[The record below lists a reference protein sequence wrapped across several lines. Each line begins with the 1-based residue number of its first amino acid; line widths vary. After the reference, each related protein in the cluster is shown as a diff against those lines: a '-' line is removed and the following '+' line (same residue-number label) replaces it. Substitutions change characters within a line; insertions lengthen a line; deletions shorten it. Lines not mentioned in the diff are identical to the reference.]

1 MVKRILLLCA
11 LVAVVGAAAFVT
23 GRSLASGQKKET
35 QFAGVFKAARADFV
49 KNGPRAED
57 MPYLQQHVKY
67 WLPLTDQGVC
77 LAVGHTLNHDE
88 TAFGIAVV
96 KADTEAVARKIMED
110 DPIVR
115 AGILTVTV
123 YPFEGVVTKK
133 P

>member
-1 MVKRILLLCA
+1 MTKRILLLCA
-11 LVAVVGAAAFVT
+11 LLAIVGAAFVT

-35 QFAGVFKAARADFV
+35 QFAGVFKAVRVDFV

-96 KADTEAVARKIMED
+96 KADSEAAARKIMED

-123 YPFEGVVTKK
+123 FPFEGVISKK